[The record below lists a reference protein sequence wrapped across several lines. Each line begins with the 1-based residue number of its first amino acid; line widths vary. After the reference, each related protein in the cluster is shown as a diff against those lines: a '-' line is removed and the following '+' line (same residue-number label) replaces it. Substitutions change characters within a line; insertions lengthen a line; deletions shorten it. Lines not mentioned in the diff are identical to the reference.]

1 MAFIRTARGDIDPV
15 GLGVCYPHEHV
26 LCSPPPDVTDRDLEM
41 DSEAAALQE
50 LTWFKQAGG
59 RALVDMTPAD
69 YGRNAPGMKRVS
81 EATGI
86 HIIAATGLHKDKFSA
101 RIVKDKSIDE
111 LADRFT
117 RDVTEG
123 VDGTNVK
130 AGVFKAA
137 SSLNTITVNEEKVF
151 RAAARAQ
158 RRTGAAIST
167 HTEVG
172 TMGLEQI
179 QLLAAEG
186 VKPERII
193 VGHVDRQLEWDYHLA
208 MWQTGVTLSYDQIS
222 KEKYAPDSQRVEFIL
237 RAVKE
242 GYGGQ
247 IVLGGDL
254 ARKSYWPSYG
264 TGGGPGLTYIL
275 WRFIPWLRSEGLSE
289 DAILDLLVRNPA
301 RALMI
306 ESIGHG
312 DTETQSSL

>member
-1 MAFIRTARGDIDPV
+1 MPFIRTVRGDIDPAE
-15 GLGVCYPHEHV
+15 LGVCYPHEHV
-26 LCSPPPDVTDRDLEM
+26 LCSPPLDVADRDLEM
-41 DSEAAALQE
+41 DSEAAAIQE

-59 RALVDMTPAD
+59 SALVDMTPAD

-86 HIIAATGLHKDKFSA
+86 HLIATTGLHKDKFSA
-101 RIVKDKSIDE
+101 RFAKDRSVEE
-111 LADRFT
+111 LADHFA
-117 RDVTEG
+117 RDVTAG
-123 VDGTNVK
+123 VDGTDIK
-130 AGVFKAA
+130 AGVIKAA
-137 SSLNTITVNEEKVF
+137 SSLNTITANEEKVF
-151 RAAARAQ
+151 RAAAQAQ

-167 HTEVG
+167 HTDVG

-179 QLLAAEG
+179 QLLVAEG
-186 VKPERII
+186 VPPERII
-193 VGHVDRQLEWDYHLA
+193 IGHVDRKLDWDYHLA
-208 MWQTGVTLSYDQIS
+208 LWRTGVTLSYDQIS

-242 GYGGQ
+242 GFGQQ

-289 DAILDLLVRNPA
+289 TALQDLLARNPA
-301 RALMI
+301 RMLMM
-306 ESIGHG
+306 S
-312 DTETQSSL
+312 

>member
-1 MAFIRTARGDIDPV
+1 MPFIRTVCGDISPLD
-15 GLGVCYPHEHV
+15 LGVCYPHEHV
-26 LCSPPPDVTDRDLEM
+26 LCAPPSDVTDRDLEM

-81 EATGI
+81 EATGV
-86 HIIAATGLHKDKFSA
+86 HIVATTGLHKDKFSA
-101 RIVKDKSIDE
+101 RIVKDKSVDG

-117 RDVTEG
+117 RDVMEG
-123 VDGTNVK
+123 VDGTDIK
-130 AGVFKAA
+130 AGVIKAA
-137 SSLNTITVNEEKVF
+137 SSLNTITANEEKVF
-151 RAAARAQ
+151 RAAARAHHL
-158 RRTGAAIST
+158 TGAAIST

-179 QLLAAEG
+179 QLLISEG
-186 VKPERII
+186 VEPERIMI
-193 VGHVDRQLEWDYHLA
+193 GHVDRKLEWGYHLTL
-208 MWQTGVTLSYDQIS
+208 WKTGVTLSYDQIS

-242 GYGGQ
+242 GFGKQ

-289 DAILDLLVRNPA
+289 GAIQDLLVHNPA
-301 RALMI
+301 RVLAM
-306 ESIGHG
+306 G
-312 DTETQSSL
+312 

>member
-1 MAFIRTARGDIDPV
+1 MAIIRTVCGDIDPAQ
-15 GLGVCYPHEHV
+15 LGACYPHEHV
-26 LCSPPPDVTDRDLEM
+26 LCVPPPDVTDRDLEM
-41 DSEAAALQE
+41 DSELVAVQE

-81 EATGI
+81 AATGI
-86 HIIAATGLHKDKFSA
+86 HLIATTGLHKEKFSG

-111 LADRFT
+111 LAVRFA

-123 VDGTNVK
+123 VDGTDIK
-130 AGVFKAA
+130 AGVIKAA
-137 SSLNTITVNEEKVF
+137 SSLNAITAKEKKVF
-151 RAAARAQ
+151 RAAARAHHA
-158 RRTGAAIST
+158 TGAVIST

-179 QLLAAEG
+179 QLLISEG
-186 VKPERII
+186 VEPERII
-193 VGHVDRQLEWDYHLA
+193 IGHVDRKLEWDYHLTL
-208 MWQTGVTLSYDQIS
+208 WKTGVTLSYDQIS

-242 GYGGQ
+242 GFGKQ

-275 WRFIPWLRSEGLSE
+275 WRFVPWLRSEGLSE
-289 DAILDLLVRNPA
+289 GAIQDLIVRNPA
-301 RALMI
+301 RVL
-306 ESIGHG
+306 SIA
-312 DTETQSSL
+312 

>member
-1 MAFIRTARGDIDPV
+1 MRAHMAFIRTVRGDIDPSD
-15 GLGVCYPHEHV
+15 LGACYSHEHV

-41 DSEAAALQE
+41 DSEAAANLE

-59 RALVDMTPAD
+59 RALVDMTPAN

-86 HIIAATGLHKDKFSA
+86 HLIATTGLHKDKFSA

-111 LADRFT
+111 LADRFA

-123 VDGTNVK
+123 ADGTDIR
-130 AGVFKAA
+130 AGVIKAA
-137 SSLNTITVNEEKVF
+137 SSLNTITPNEEKVF
-151 RAAARAQ
+151 RAAAKAHHL
-158 RRTGAAIST
+158 TGAPIST

-172 TMGLEQI
+172 TMGLAQI
-179 QLLAAEG
+179 QLLVAEG

-193 VGHVDRQLEWDYHLA
+193 IGHVDRQLVWDYHLA
-208 MWQTGVTLSYDQIS
+208 MLKMGVTLSYDQIS
-222 KEKYAPDSQRVEFIL
+222 KEKYGPDSQRVEFIV

-242 GYGGQ
+242 GFGQ
-247 IVLGGDL
+247 QIMLGGDL

-289 DAILDLLVRNPA
+289 NTLQDLLVHNPA
-301 RALMI
+301 RVLANR
-306 ESIGHG
+306 E
-312 DTETQSSL
+312 

>member
-1 MAFIRTARGDIDPV
+1 MAIIRTVCGDIDPAQ
-15 GLGVCYPHEHV
+15 LGACYPHEHV
-26 LCSPPPDVTDRDLEM
+26 LCVPPPDVTDRDLEM
-41 DSEAAALQE
+41 DSELVAVQE

-81 EATGI
+81 AATGI
-86 HIIAATGLHKDKFSA
+86 HLIATTGLHKEKFSG

-111 LADRFT
+111 LAVRFA

-123 VDGTNVK
+123 VDGTDIK
-130 AGVFKAA
+130 AGVIKAA
-137 SSLNTITVNEEKVF
+137 SSLNAITAKEKKVF
-151 RAAARAQ
+151 RAAARAHHA
-158 RRTGAAIST
+158 TGAVIST

-179 QLLAAEG
+179 QLLISEG
-186 VKPERII
+186 VEPERII
-193 VGHVDRQLEWDYHLA
+193 IGHVDRKLEWDYHLA
-208 MWQTGVTLSYDQIS
+208 LWKMGVTLSYDQIS
-222 KEKYAPDSQRVEFIL
+222 KEKYEPDSKRVEFIV

-242 GYGGQ
+242 GFGKQ

-289 DAILDLLVRNPA
+289 EAIQDLLVHNPA

-306 ESIGHG
+306 
-312 DTETQSSL
+312 T

>member
-1 MAFIRTARGDIDPV
+1 MAFVRTVRGDIDPSD
-15 GLGVCYPHEHV
+15 LGACYPHEHV

-41 DSEAAALQE
+41 GSEAVAIQE
-50 LTWFKQAGG
+50 VTWFKQAGG
-59 RALVDMTPAD
+59 RALVDMTPVD

-81 EATGI
+81 EATGM
-86 HIIAATGLHKDKFSA
+86 HIIATTGLHKDKFSA

-111 LADRFT
+111 LADRFA

-123 VDGTNVK
+123 VDGTDIR
-130 AGVFKAA
+130 AGVIKAA
-137 SSLNTITVNEEKVF
+137 SSLNAITPNEEKVF
-151 RAAARAQ
+151 RAAAKAHHL
-158 RRTGAAIST
+158 TGAVIST

-179 QLLAAEG
+179 QLLMLEG

-193 VGHVDRQLEWDYHLA
+193 IGHVDRKLEWDYHLA
-208 MWQTGVTLSYDQIS
+208 MWKTGVTLSYDQIS
-222 KEKYAPDSQRVEFIL
+222 KEKYEPDSQRVEFIV

-242 GYGGQ
+242 GFGKQ

-289 DAILDLLVRNPA
+289 EAIQDLLVHNPA

-306 ESIGHG
+306 
-312 DTETQSSL
+312 T

>member
-1 MAFIRTARGDIDPV
+1 MPFIRTVRGDIDPSE
-15 GLGVCYPHEHV
+15 LGVCYPHEHV
-26 LCSPPPDVTDRDLEM
+26 LCSPPSDVTDRDLEM

-69 YGRNAPGMKRVS
+69 YGRNAQGMKRVS

-86 HIIAATGLHKDKFSA
+86 HLIATTGLHKDKFSA
-101 RIVKDKSIDE
+101 RIVKDKSVEE

-123 VDGTNVK
+123 VDGTDIK
-130 AGVFKAA
+130 AGVIKAA
-137 SSLNTITVNEEKVF
+137 SSLNTITSNEEKVF
-151 RAAARAQ
+151 RAAAQAHY
-158 RRTGAAIST
+158 RTGAAIST
-167 HTEVG
+167 HTEAG

-179 QLLAAEG
+179 ALLFAEG
-186 VKPERII
+186 VPADRII
-193 VGHVDRQLEWDYHLA
+193 IGHVDRKLDWDYHVA

-237 RAVKE
+237 RAE
-242 GYGGQ
+242 SAGFGQQ

-254 ARKSYWPSYG
+254 GRKSYWPSYG

-289 DAILDLLVRNPA
+289 DAIQDLLVHNPA
-301 RALMI
+301 RVLAI
-306 ESIGHG
+306 K
-312 DTETQSSL
+312 

>member
-1 MAFIRTARGDIDPV
+1 MTFIRTVHGDIEPV
-15 GLGVCYPHEHV
+15 ELGVCYPHEHV
-26 LCSPPPDVTDRDLEM
+26 LCSPPLDVTDRDLEM
-41 DSEAAALQE
+41 DSETAAIQE

-59 RALVDMTPAD
+59 RALVDMTPVD

-81 EATGI
+81 SAAGVHLIAT
-86 HIIAATGLHKDKFSA
+86 TGLHKEKFSG

-123 VDGTNVK
+123 VDGTDIK
-130 AGVFKAA
+130 AGVIKAA
-137 SSLNTITVNEEKVF
+137 SSLNAITANEEKVF
-151 RAAARAQ
+151 RAAARAHHQ
-158 RRTGAAIST
+158 TGAAIST

-179 QLLAAEG
+179 QLLVAEG
-186 VKPERII
+186 VRPERII
-193 VGHVDRQLEWDYHLA
+193 IGHVDRKLEWDYHLA

-222 KEKYAPDSQRVEFIL
+222 KEKYAPDGQRVEFIL
-237 RAVKE
+237 RAVQE
-242 GYGGQ
+242 GFGRQ

-254 ARKSYWPSYG
+254 GRKSYWPSYG

-289 DAILDLLVRNPA
+289 DVVRDLLVRNPA
-301 RALMI
+301 RAL
-306 ESIGHG
+306 SI
-312 DTETQSSL
+312 T